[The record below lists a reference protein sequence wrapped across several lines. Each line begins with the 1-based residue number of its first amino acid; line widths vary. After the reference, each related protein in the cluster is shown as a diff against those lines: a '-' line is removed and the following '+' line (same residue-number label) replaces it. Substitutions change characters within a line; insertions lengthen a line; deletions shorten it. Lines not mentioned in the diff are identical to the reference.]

1 MDLSTYRK
9 LASISGFLGFAR
21 RMSVPVAS
29 VAGVV
34 LFAQNYIKLFSLG
47 LVGGCHADR
56 IAWV

>member
-1 MDLSTYRK
+1 MTIEKKVL
-9 LASISGFLGFAR
+9 IR
-21 RMSVPVAS
+21 RIWMS

-34 LFAQNYIKLFSLG
+34 LFAQNYVKLFSLG